1 MYTAEGEEG
10 AKGGMEWAL
19 SLNTNATPPFFS
31 IKVWKEHKT
40 QTWTLLPPQF
50 TLCCLFFLFYNYSS
64 LSQVYFF
71 FFLGFNTFLCCNTGR
86 LPFTDSAVL
95 ILLLFFSPTGK
106 YIFVSYFK
114 PSRCC
119 CLCVC
124 PSHVC
129 ICERQAYSSRRISP
143 ECAALSLSSSPSF
156 SSFCD
161 SHKSL
166 IGSSSPLYSHLL
178 SNSSLQLAVESYAT
192 RSVCTVPFFFP
203 QCKSLFFIMIT
214 KRWCSDWLFLQCFFT
229 ILVSFRW

>member
-1 MYTAEGEEG
+1 MYTAEGEER
-10 AKGGMEWAL
+10 AKGGMEWVL

-31 IKVWKEHKT
+31 IKVWKERKT

-50 TLCCLFFLFYNYSS
+50 TLCCLFFLFYNYFS

-71 FFLGFNTFLCCNTGR
+71 FFSFNTFLCCNTGR

-114 PSRCC
+114 PRRCC

-166 IGSSSPLYSHLL
+166 IGSSSPSILTFFQILPCNLL
-178 SNSSLQLAVESYAT
+178 LRATLHAQYAQYN
-192 RSVCTVPFFFP
+192 FFFFFA
-203 QCKSLFFIMIT
+203 QCLIFIMIT
-214 KRWCSDWLFLQCFFT
+214 KRWCSHAW
-229 ILVSFRW
+229 